1 MKYKLSSTG
10 EARTDDYMGTVT
22 TLHDSDLERIKEN
35 VRIHN
40 RQVRATTRKH
50 GRTIGKLRRV
60 RIMPRGPRAEAA
72 EAMYRSR
79 RAYDSY
85 LPMGLGEYF
94 DIYVGEDS
102 TAQYELEREL
112 STGMSPGEL
121 KKIDKLKN
129 EILHIEINARIRK
142 NANQSTTNGG
152 YSNRRY

>member
-1 MKYKLSSTG
+1 MEYKLSSTG
-10 EARTDDYMGTVT
+10 EARTSDYMGTVT
-22 TLHDSDLERIKEN
+22 NLHDSDLERIKAN

-40 RQVRATTRKH
+40 REVRAVTRKH
-50 GRTIGKLRRV
+50 KRAIGTLQRV

-102 TAQYELEREL
+102 TAQYELKREL
-112 STGMSPGEL
+112 DTGMTPGEL
-121 KKIDKLKN
+121 KKIDRLKN
-129 EILHIEINARIRK
+129 EMWRIQIDAKIRK
-142 NANQSTTNGG
+142 NKW
-152 YSNRRY
+152 